1 MIAAMKDHTI
11 RKIWYYNPYE
21 LYFLCS
27 DGNSDDIVFKMYHQQ
42 DCCEDVSV
50 EDITGDLNDLIG
62 SPLLVAEERES
73 DGKSS
78 YYKDDDDDEDDW
90 GSYTWTFYELATI
103 KGSVSLRW
111 YGSSN
116 GYYSE
121 SVDVERYLNE
131 GEDVIDGVNYARS
144 WLLDITPELV
154 DSMNNSSDWL
164 RYGPKELQFSPEN
177 FKR

>member
-27 DGNSDDIVFKMYHQQ
+27 DGNRDDIVFKMYHPQ

-50 EDITGDLNDLIG
+50 EDITGDLNDLID
-62 SPLLVAEERES
+62 SPLLVAEERSS

-78 YYKDDDDDEDDW
+78 YDEEDDY
-90 GSYTWTFYELATI
+90 GSHTWTFYELATI

-121 SVDVERYLNE
+121 SVSVERYLNE
-131 GEDVIDGVNYARS
+131 GEDKIDGINYADTCRR
-144 WLLDITPELV
+144 DIIPELV
-154 DSMNNSSDWL
+154 DAMNNSSDWL
-164 RYGPKELQFSPEN
+164 RYGPKELEFSSTN
-177 FKR
+177 FKLT